1 MPHNLVFA
9 GTPRFALA
17 SLRALVQNDMAPVLV
32 LTQPDRPA
40 GRGRKLK
47 ASPVKLYA
55 EEQGLTLSQPET
67 LKDPLLMDHLAELE
81 PTAIVVA
88 AYGLI
93 FPPEL
98 LALPRQGCVNVHASL
113 LPRWRGASP
122 VQSAIL
128 GGDSVT
134 GISLMRMEA
143 GLDTGPVYLQQSIDI
158 GTAETAG
165 GLGERLGEL
174 GGELLAQH
182 LAQILDGSLRPEAQ
196 DESRATYAGKVDKA
210 EARLDFGLPAVQLER
225 QVRAYDPEPGAWFM
239 LRDERV
245 KCWKAEITPGN
256 SRHAAPPG
264 TVLQVSRAGIE
275 VACGEGAIRLLELQ
289 RPGKD
294 RVTGGSQFGD
304 GMVTPGTSL
313 PV

>member
-17 SLRALVQNDMAPVLV
+17 SLGALVQNDLAPVLV

-40 GRGRKLK
+40 GRGRKLT
-47 ASPVKLYA
+47 AGPVKLYA
-55 EEQGLTLSQPET
+55 EEQGLAISQPET
-67 LKDPLLMDHLAELE
+67 LKDPVLMDRLGKLE
-81 PTAIVVA
+81 PAVIVVA
-88 AYGLI
+88 AYGLL

-98 LALPRQGCVNVHASL
+98 LALPRHGCVNVHASL

-128 GGDSVT
+128 SGDSET

-143 GLDTGPVYLQQSIDI
+143 GLDTGPVYARHSIDI
-158 GTAETAG
+158 GPAETAG
-165 GLGERLGEL
+165 GLTERLGEL
-174 GGELLAQH
+174 GGRLLVRH
-182 LAQILDGSLRPEAQ
+182 LPQILDGSLRPTAQ
-196 DESRATYAGKVDKA
+196 DEGRATYAGKIDKA
-210 EARLDFGLPAVQLER
+210 EARLDFSLAAVQLER

-239 LRDERV
+239 LQDERV
-245 KCWKAEITPGN
+245 KCWKAEVAPGN
-256 SRHAAPPG
+256 SQHPAPPG
-264 TVLQVSRAGIE
+264 TVLKVNDEGIE
-275 VACGEGAIRLLELQ
+275 IACGEGALRLLELQ
-289 RPGKD
+289 RPGKG
-294 RVTGGSQFGD
+294 RIKGSQFAG

>member
-17 SLRALVQNDMAPVLV
+17 SLRSLVQNDMAPALV

-40 GRGRKLK
+40 GRGRKLTP
-47 ASPVKLYA
+47 SPVKRYA
-55 EEQGLTLSQPET
+55 DEHGLTVSQPET
-67 LKDPLLMDHLAELE
+67 LKDPVLEDQLAKLE
-81 PTAIVVA
+81 PSVIVVA

-93 FPPEL
+93 FPPAL

-128 GGDSVT
+128 SGDSET
-134 GISLMRMEA
+134 GVSLMRMEA
-143 GLDTGPVYLQQSIDI
+143 GLDTGPVYVRQSIAI
-158 GTAETAG
+158 GPADTAG
-165 GLGERLGEL
+165 ELTERLGEL
-174 GGELLAQH
+174 GGELLVRH
-182 LAQILDGSLRPEAQ
+182 LPQILDGSLRPQAQ
-196 DESRATYAGKVDKA
+196 DASRATYAGKIDKA
-210 EARLDFGLPAVQLER
+210 DARLDFGLPAVELER

-245 KCWKAEITPGN
+245 KCWRAEVAPGT
-256 SRHAAPPG
+256 SHPPG
-264 TVLQVSRAGIE
+264 TVLEVSREAIE
-275 VACGEGAIRLLELQ
+275 IACAEGAIRLLELQ
-289 RPGKD
+289 RPGKG
-294 RVTGGSQFGD
+294 RVTGAQFAD

-313 PV
+313 PA